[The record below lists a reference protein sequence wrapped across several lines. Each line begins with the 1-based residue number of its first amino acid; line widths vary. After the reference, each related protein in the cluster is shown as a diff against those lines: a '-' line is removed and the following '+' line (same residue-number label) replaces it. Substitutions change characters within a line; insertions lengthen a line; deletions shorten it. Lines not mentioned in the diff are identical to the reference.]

1 MVYDTMTALSMFN
14 ERGKKFRLKEGLS
27 QQLRNEQ
34 SGIDVEEFG
43 PNMRTENNMGVFI
56 EGSALYKQASMIE
69 AKKEIETMEYKESV
83 NIMNSIRGGFEG
95 LKNDLYYLADYKAKN
110 WDNIGGVSK
119 QEPIEEVEFLHDLI
133 LLPDQ
138 LDQSIVLSFDGSTI
152 QGPNGDQIPISSLPK
167 LMPAEIGE
175 SVKEPLNELIQQASE
190 NKLNG
195 RQFNQHQIKTEIK
208 IILDNLKKQG
218 GIKAIKSLAYDV
230 PFSVGET
237 YGTFMDDYFD
247 QEDITGDVK
256 EWESLNPT
264 ENIED
269 VKRGVLPTLW
279 HEKNSDEM
287 ENLLEN
293 WLLFKVKD
301 NYDLTEDTSKPKSP
315 TSNMTPK
322 EKLEYYRNLSK

>member
-43 PNMRTENNMGVFI
+43 PNMRTENNMGMFI

-83 NIMNSIRGGFEG
+83 NMMNSIRGGFEG
-95 LKNDLYYLADYKAKN
+95 LKNDLYYLADYKTKN
-110 WDNIGGVSK
+110 WDNIGGVSR
-119 QEPIEEVEFLHDLI
+119 QEPMEEVEFLHDLI

-195 RQFNQHQIKTEIK
+195 RQFNQHQVKTEIK

-218 GIKAIKSLAYDV
+218 GIKAVKSLAYDV
-230 PFSVGET
+230 PFSVGES
-237 YGTFMDDYFD
+237 YGTFIDDYFD

-287 ENLLEN
+287 ERLLEN
-293 WLLFKVKD
+293 WLFFKAKD
-301 NYDLTEDTSKPKSP
+301 NYDLTENKSELKTP
-315 TSNMTPK
+315 TANMSAE
-322 EKLEYYRNLSK
+322 EKLNYYINLSK

>member
-43 PNMRTENNMGVFI
+43 PNMRTENNMGMFI

-83 NIMNSIRGGFEG
+83 NMMNSIRGGFEG
-95 LKNDLYYLADYKAKN
+95 LKNDLYYLADYKTKN
-110 WDNIGGVSK
+110 WDNIGGVSR
-119 QEPIEEVEFLHDLI
+119 QEPMEEVEFLHDLI

-230 PFSVGET
+230 PFSVGES
-237 YGTFMDDYFD
+237 YGTFIDDYFD